1 MRESREKE
9 KGKREKDLGE
19 GERQGKREKEIEEGV
34 QDPRTIIDCLITT
47 HKN

>member
-19 GERQGKREKEIEEGV
+19 GERQGKREKEIEEGEECSAIREEY
-34 QDPRTIIDCLITT
+34 RTQEQ
-47 HKN
+47 

>member
-19 GERQGKREKEIEEGV
+19 GERQGKREKEIKEGEECSTIREEY
-34 QDPRTIIDCLITT
+34 RTQEQ
-47 HKN
+47 

>member
-19 GERQGKREKEIEEGV
+19 GERQGKREKEIEEGEECSTIREEY
-34 QDPRTIIDCLITT
+34 RTQEQ
-47 HKN
+47 